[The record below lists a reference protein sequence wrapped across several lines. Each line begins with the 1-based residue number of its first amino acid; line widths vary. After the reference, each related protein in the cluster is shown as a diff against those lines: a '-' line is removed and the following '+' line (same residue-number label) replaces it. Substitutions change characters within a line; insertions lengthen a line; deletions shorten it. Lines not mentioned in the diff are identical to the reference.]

1 MKMVNS
7 DKKVLETF
15 NELLD
20 KTKGDKNVLISRQ
33 NFEYLFNVLNKH
45 FILEA
50 SLEKAK
56 ETSEDRKL
64 KINRQVKEINRLHE
78 DLKYWKSNSMDK
90 RHKIGELMQ
99 ENQNLKKGI
108 GKSSLDILNGNSD
121 ALYNVKHTT
130 DILDAFN
137 NIILG
142 LFKLSDEQ
150 WVFNTI
156 NVNTDTIDQYKKVEK
171 EVGLELHELAGKI
184 EIMRNLIFAEVIDW
198 HKMSDTFRV
207 LGDKNEFRGI

>member
-1 MKMVNS
+1 MVNS

-20 KTKGDKNVLISRQ
+20 KTRGDKNVLISRK
-33 NFEYLFNVLNKH
+33 NLEYLFNILNKH

-50 SLEKAK
+50 SLEKVK

-64 KINRQVKEINRLHE
+64 KINRQTKEINRLHE
-78 DLKYWKSNSMDK
+78 
-90 RHKIGELMQ
+90 KIEALEQ
-99 ENQNLKKGI
+99 SHVDVVNEYKKKERNLEKGI
-108 GKSSLDILNGNSD
+108 GKSSLDILNGTSD
-121 ALYNVKHTT
+121 ALYNVKHTI

-156 NVNTDTIDQYKKVEK
+156 NVNTDTIDQYKNIEK
-171 EVGLELHELAGKI
+171 EIGMELHELAGKI

-198 HKMSDTFRV
+198 HKMSDLFKAI
-207 LGDKNEFRGI
+207 GG

>member
-1 MKMVNS
+1 MIND
-7 DKKVLETF
+7 DKRVLEHF
-15 NELLD
+15 NNLLD
-20 KTKGDKNVLISRQ
+20 HTKDKEKLTVNRQ
-33 NFEYLFNVLNKH
+33 NIKYLVNKLEKY
-45 FILEA
+45 FILEHA
-50 SLEKAK
+50 NERNKEKAQ
-56 ETSEDRKL
+56 ERSL
-64 KINRQVKEINRLHE
+64 KIKRQTKEINRLHE

-108 GKSSLDILNGNSD
+108 GKSSLGILNGNSD
-121 ALYNVKHTT
+121 ALYNIEHTI

-142 LFKLSDEQ
+142 LFKLSDER

-156 NVNTDTIDQYKKVEK
+156 NVNTDTIDQYKNIEK
-171 EVGLELHELAGKI
+171 EIGMELHELAGKM

-198 HKMSDTFRV
+198 HKMSDVFR
-207 LGDKNEFRGI
+207 LLEEEE

>member
-1 MKMVNS
+1 MINT
-7 DKKVLETF
+7 DKQVLDAFNKVLVES
-15 NELLD
+15 
-20 KTKGDKNVLISRQ
+20 KGDKNVLISRQ
-33 NFEYLFNVLNKH
+33 NFEYLFNILNKH

-50 SLEKAK
+50 SLEKVK

-64 KINRQVKEINRLHE
+64 KINRQTKEINRLHE
-78 DLKYWKSNSMDK
+78 
-90 RHKIGELMQ
+90 KINALEQ
-99 ENQNLKKGI
+99 SHVDVVNEYKEKERNLKKDI
-108 GKSSLDILNGNSD
+108 GKSSLDILNGSSD
-121 ALYNVKHTT
+121 ALYNAKHTT

-156 NVNTDTIDQYKKVEK
+156 NVNTDTIDQYKNIEK
-171 EVGLELHELAGKI
+171 EIGMELHEIAGKI

-198 HKMSDTFRV
+198 HKMSEE
-207 LGDKNEFRGI
+207 LKALEGEE